1 MAYKVADFI
10 IGIKN
15 AAAARRAKA
24 VLPYS
29 SMNKNIGQVLV
40 KEGFLESIKEEAI
53 DNKKTLVAT
62 LKLYKRIPVIRGAKI
77 ISKPSLRVYSA
88 SKNIQEIRRRGKHK
102 VILSTNKGVM
112 ESENALREGI
122 GGEVLFLIY

>member
-1 MAYKVADFI
+1 
-10 IGIKN
+10 
-15 AAAARRAKA
+15 
-24 VLPYS
+24 
-29 SMNKNIGQVLV
+29 
-40 KEGFLESIKEEAI
+40 
-53 DNKKTLVAT
+53 
-62 LKLYKRIPVIRGAKI
+62 
-77 ISKPSLRVYSA
+77 VYSA

>member
-1 MAYKVADFI
+1 MSYRVADFI

-15 AAAARRAKA
+15 AAAARRATT

-29 SMNKNIGQVLV
+29 NINKNIGQVLV
-40 KEGFLESIKEEAI
+40 KEGFLESIKEEVV
-53 DNKKTLVAT
+53 DNKKALVAT
-62 LKLYKRIPVIRGAKI
+62 LKFYKRVPVVRGAKV

-102 VILSTNKGVM
+102 VILSTNRGVM
-112 ESENALREGI
+112 ESANAMKEGI